1 MARTHFS
8 GPVASANGFEGS
20 FTGNIAGNV
29 TGNVTGNLTG
39 NVLGNVT
46 GNVTGNIVG
55 NQSGG
60 SVSATVLSASTSLA
74 VGSGGATVK
83 AIKSGVVS
91 LDPGTLAAGAEIDL
105 TASITGLAAGDVVCL
120 MPPNAAAETGL
131 GVILVWVSAADT
143 LSVRCSNFNTAAALV
158 GGAQNWTYLWY
169 DLT

>member
-8 GPVASANGFEGS
+8 GPVASANGFEGAI
-20 FTGNIAGNV
+20 TGNI

-39 NVLGNVT
+39 N
-46 GNVTGNIVG
+46 
-55 NQSGG
+55 QSGG
-60 SVSATVLSASTSLA
+60 SVAATTVSASTSLS

-91 LDPGTLAAGAEIDL
+91 LNPGTLAAAAEIDL

-131 GVILVWVSAADT
+131 GVALVWVSAADT
-143 LSVRCSNFNTAAALV
+143 LSVRCTNLNAVAALS